1 MPEAVVEMVGRVSKA
16 SSRAKA
22 LTWTPELAQNKDQV
36 HRMAYPDDPSFSPSY
51 HSAAPTSWTG
61 TQDGSNNGV
70 LKLNVEYGLRLQRA
84 ARDVNVR
91 VRLASLIDDSGC
103 RLELQCHGESK
114 RKSLYG

>member
-51 HSAAPTSWTG
+51 HSRHQRP
-61 TQDGSNNGV
+61 
-70 LKLNVEYGLRLQRA
+70 GLVHKM
-84 ARDVNVR
+84 DKMEVTMV
-91 VRLASLIDDSGC
+91 S
-103 RLELQCHGESK
+103 
-114 RKSLYG
+114 